1 VLIFRL
7 IVVIFGTGRR
17 APSLGEMTFGVTG
30 TAQEL
35 AVERFAREHFDE
47 HAAQEAPRY
56 GCA

>member
-1 VLIFRL
+1 
-7 IVVIFGTGRR
+7 
-17 APSLGEMTFGVTG
+17 MTFGVTG